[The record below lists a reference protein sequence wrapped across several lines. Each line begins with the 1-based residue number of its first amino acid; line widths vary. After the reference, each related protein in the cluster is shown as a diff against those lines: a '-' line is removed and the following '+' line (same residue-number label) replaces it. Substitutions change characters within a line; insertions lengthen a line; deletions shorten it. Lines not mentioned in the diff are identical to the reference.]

1 MLRFGRIFRHLAF
14 MEERSSRAAWLAV
27 ALGILLPG
35 LGHVYVPQF
44 RRAFVVNFLG
54 WAATWLTS
62 LIVRD
67 TATAIAPL
75 NLLLA
80 APWLPGFYLYMSWDA
95 YYLAARQTSAG
106 ARRMESRRPLYLA
119 AVCLLLASIMLD
131 QASFSFRTVRLM
143 NVVGEAMA
151 PTILGGEHVLMHA
164 SADDDRLPEP
174 GDIVSFQ
181 YPGNRDRLLV
191 MRCVATEGQI
201 VAIENGVVQV
211 DGIPFD
217 EPEGVQPAPEDFG
230 PEVVPAGHFFVLGDN
245 RGMSADSRMF
255 GPVPRDH
262 LLGEVVQKLIA
273 RDARSRAVRLDRFGE
288 LIE

>member
-1 MLRFGRIFRHLAF
+1 MLRFGRIFRRLAF

-27 ALGILLPG
+27 VLGIVLPG
-35 LGHVYVPQF
+35 LGHVYVRQF
-44 RRAFVVNFLG
+44 RKAFVVNFLG
-54 WAATWLTS
+54 WAATSLTS

-67 TATAIAPL
+67 TATVIAPL

-80 APWLPGFYLYMSWDA
+80 APWLPSFYVYMSWDA

-106 ARRMESRRPLYLA
+106 ARHMESRRPLYLA

-131 QASFSFRTVRLM
+131 QASSSFRTVKPM

-151 PTILGGEHVLMHA
+151 PTILGGEHVLTHA
-164 SADDDRLPEP
+164 SADDGLPEP
-174 GDIVSFQ
+174 GDVVSFQ
-181 YPGNRDRLLV
+181 YPVDRDMLFV

-201 VAIENGVVQV
+201 VAIENGIVQV
-211 DGIPFD
+211 DGIRFD
-217 EPEGVQPAPEDFG
+217 EPRGVRPIPEDFG
-230 PEVVPAGHFFVLGDN
+230 PEVVPDGHFFVLGDN
-245 RGMSADSRMF
+245 RGMSADSRTF

-273 RDARSRAVRLDRFGE
+273 RDPRNGAVRLDRFGD